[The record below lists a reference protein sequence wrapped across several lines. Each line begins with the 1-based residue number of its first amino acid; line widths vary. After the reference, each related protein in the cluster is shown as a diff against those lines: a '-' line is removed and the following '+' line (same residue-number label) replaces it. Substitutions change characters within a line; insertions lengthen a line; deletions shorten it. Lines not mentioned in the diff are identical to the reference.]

1 MASTNNK
8 KPDKGNGS
16 HSKGLTSRIGGFLN
30 YDFCPWAN
38 LYVYWL
44 KQPIGWVVCGI
55 FASLLVGLMIG
66 PQGFILMWAFTGL
79 LALGA
84 IWPLLAIKGI
94 SCQLSFTKSRSAEG
108 ELTTAILEVSNHW
121 PLPIFGLMI
130 VGDFLQDILE
140 ENDEIAIGLQRIPP
154 RTVSKFKWS
163 INPEKRGLLPVAR
176 PQIKNGFPF
185 GFYHAVKE
193 VSVKGRTIIW
203 PRNLDLSG
211 VPEVA
216 GSQFNISGIMSDRP
230 GVDGDMIG
238 VREYR
243 QGDSLR
249 HIHWAKTAQRDR
261 LIVQER
267 QSFASCPFDVYLDLN
282 PAVHSG
288 RASQSSY
295 EWAIR
300 IAGSICRQLHLHH
313 AQLSLHGIGLPAGLP
328 YRVGNH
334 NGLAPVLDFLAML
347 PSLDELE
354 LRGETTPSRAITTEG
369 GRKTLIIAT
378 SQSQNFPTSPD
389 VHQIV
394 IDTRRFEDSANDFQ
408 RSVDTDSPSSTS
420 TMPPSRQRVEV
431 SHPLTLE
438 SELSTGWEK
447 GICNG
452 N

>member
-1 MASTNNK
+1 MESTNK
-8 KPDKGNGS
+8 RKPEKLSGNQARGWI
-16 HSKGLTSRIGGFLN
+16 GRIGGILN

-38 LYVYWL
+38 WYVYWL
-44 KQPIGWVVCGI
+44 KQPVGWVVCGI

-94 SCQLSFTKSRSAEG
+94 SCQLSFTKSRSGEG
-108 ELTTAILEVSNHW
+108 ELTKAVLEVTNHW

-154 RTVSKFKWS
+154 RCVSTFKWS
-163 INPEKRGLLPVAR
+163 IHPEKRGLLPVDQ
-176 PQIKNGFPF
+176 PVIKNGFPF
-185 GFYHAVKE
+185 GFYHAVKQVA
-193 VSVKGRTIIW
+193 VSGRTIIW
-203 PRNLDLSG
+203 PRNLDLNG

-216 GSQFNISGIMSDRP
+216 GNQFNISGIMSDRA

-282 PAVHSG
+282 PSAHAG
-288 RASQSSY
+288 QASQSSY

-313 AQLSLHGIGLPAGLP
+313 AQLSLHCLGLPVETAS
-328 YRVGNH
+328 RVGNQ
-334 NGLAPVLDFLAML
+334 NGLTPVLDFLAML
-347 PSLDELE
+347 PSLDDLK
-354 LRGETTPSRAITTEG
+354 LNGTAAPSRAVTHEG
-369 GRKTLIIAT
+369 GRKTVIIAT
-378 SQSQNFPTSPD
+378 SQSRDFPTNSEI
-389 VHQIV
+389 HQVV
-394 IDTRRFEDSANDFQ
+394 IDTRRFEHGTGEHQ
-408 RSVDTDSPSSTS
+408 PTDLTPTTSP
-420 TMPPSRQRVEV
+420 MPPSRQRVEV
-431 SHPLTLE
+431 THPLTVE
-438 SELSTGWEK
+438 NELATGWEK

-452 N
+452 T